1 MTKYPAA
8 KHLAV
13 KYIRLE
19 VRRLNRLY
27 YAVDHCGLILER
39 GAPQNVQFVILIEH
53 SHIKYLAGLFGI
65 SKFLGIHESFGKRAL
80 RLGLER
86 IDLKYTIE
94 FGSHPYPNSE
104 LTLTLTWN

>member
-1 MTKYPAA
+1 MLQQLFLHESGICLAKISAE

-39 GAPQNVQFVILIEH
+39 GAPQNVQFVLQIKNF
-53 SHIKYLAGLFGI
+53 HIKYPRRF
-65 SKFLGIHESFGKRAL
+65 S
-80 RLGLER
+80 
-86 IDLKYTIE
+86 E
-94 FGSHPYPNSE
+94 FQIFIRE
-104 LTLTLTWN
+104 TMVRDFEFF

>member
-1 MTKYPAA
+1 MA

-39 GAPQNVQFVILIEH
+39 GAPQNVQFVLQIEPFR
-53 SHIKYLAGLFGI
+53 IKYPIRFPEL
-65 SKFLGIHESFGKRAL
+65 KFLFRNYVV
-80 RLGLER
+80 R
-86 IDLKYTIE
+86 DLHI
-94 FGSHPYPNSE
+94 
-104 LTLTLTWN
+104 